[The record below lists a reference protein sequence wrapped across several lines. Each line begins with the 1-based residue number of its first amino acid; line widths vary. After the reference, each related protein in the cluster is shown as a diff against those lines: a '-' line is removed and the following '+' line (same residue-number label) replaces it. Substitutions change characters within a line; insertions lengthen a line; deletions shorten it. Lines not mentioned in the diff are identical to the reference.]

1 MDLILLNHRHKAQSF
16 RLCGGVWIGF
26 ISFLAVL
33 AMILFYAGFQRS
45 VQMEMSGTG
54 ISAWQAE
61 LRLLETQLEKARQD
75 IPTQLD
81 ALSLR
86 MGQLNADV
94 IQLDALAARLM
105 RIAAIDQ
112 GEFDFASPPSLGGPE
127 EEPLRSRPSFAVLA
141 RLEQQLKDH
150 GRELGSFE
158 WAP

>member
-1 MDLILLNHRHKAQSF
+1 MDLILLNHPHKAQSF

-33 AMILFYAGFQRS
+33 AMTLFYAGFQRS

-86 MGQLNADV
+86 
-94 IQLDALAARLM
+94 
-105 RIAAIDQ
+105 
-112 GEFDFASPPSLGGPE
+112 P
-127 EEPLRSRPSFAVLA
+127 
-141 RLEQQLKDH
+141 
-150 GRELGSFE
+150 GR
-158 WAP
+158 

>member
-1 MDLILLNHRHKAQSF
+1 MDLIFLNRRQKAQSF

-26 ISFLAVL
+26 ISFLVVL

-45 VQMEMSGTG
+45 VRMEMSGTG

-75 IPTQLD
+75 IPTQLG

-86 MGQLNADV
+86 MGQLNANV

-105 RIAAIDQ
+105 RVAAIDP

-158 WAP
+158 

>member
-1 MDLILLNHRHKAQSF
+1 MNLILLNRRHKAYSF

-26 ISFLAVL
+26 VGLLALPAV
-33 AMILFYAGFQRS
+33 ALFYAGFQS
-45 VQMEMSGTG
+45 SLQSDMSGTG
-54 ISAWQAE
+54 TSAWE
-61 LRLLETQLEKARQD
+61 IEFRLLEAQLEKARQD

-86 MGQLNADV
+86 MSQANADV
-94 IQLDALAARLM
+94 IELDALAARLM
-105 RIAAIDQ
+105 RIASIDQ

-127 EEPLRSRPSFAVLA
+127 EEPLQSGPSFAVLA

-150 GRELGSFE
+150 GRELGSFG